1 MLRDVSAPTAQLI
14 PGPLGTVQVPCPLEV
29 FPEEERGLQH
39 PHPLLT
45 GARWSLIPQPANSHD
60 LPSVPTRK
68 GSQSAPASSVMATLV
83 LLT

>member
-1 MLRDVSAPTAQLI
+1 MLRDVSAPTAQLM

-45 GARWSLIPQPANSHD
+45 GARWSLIPQPANSLMTYRQSPQGKEASQPL
-60 LPSVPTRK
+60 LP
-68 GSQSAPASSVMATLV
+68 QSWPHSCY
-83 LLT
+83 